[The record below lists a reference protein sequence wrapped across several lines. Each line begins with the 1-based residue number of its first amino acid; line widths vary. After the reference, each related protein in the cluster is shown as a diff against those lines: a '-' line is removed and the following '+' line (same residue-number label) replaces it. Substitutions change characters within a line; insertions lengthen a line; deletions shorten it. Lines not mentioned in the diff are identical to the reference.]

1 MFLKLANWW
10 QQRVARVNTPEP
22 LAGATE
28 GSLAEREF
36 DTEWYLAANPD
47 VAAAG
52 VDPWEHYQRHGKAE
66 GRLPCRN
73 RAPALEHGLWRG
85 AHAVVLPRL
94 QRLLNDPHSNTLEQL
109 TARWALA
116 RWYVWQA
123 DWQAALDT
131 LTPQGKLIALE
142 HPGPALLV
150 IDIANRQPGAN
161 ISARLIKQ
169 AQEDLQ
175 ARFPKHPDTPLAKAN
190 VLHLTSGQ
198 GSQRLAVINHH
209 FQAQGLQPIA
219 LADDELPL
227 HLDNLASNSAKP
239 RWHDLSRVR
248 IACGEGL
255 PRATGFALN
264 HSSFT
269 PHHLPFTADYS
280 TLQWQY
286 LSRVRIACGE
296 GLPRATG
303 FALNHPSFTPHHLPF
318 TADYST
324 LQWQYLSRVRTA
336 CGEGLP
342 RATGFVPCYST
353 LQWQYL
359 SRVRT
364 AFGGGLPR
372 ATGLATHH
380 SPLTTHHSLPLISV
394 IIPLYNAQHTVA
406 TALRSLFDQQ
416 GVRLEIIVVDDAS
429 QDGSAEVI
437 EWCQANTPAHIS
449 LHLIRH
455 SVNQGAYAARNTGL
469 AVACGE
475 FITTHDSD
483 DWSYPQKLA
492 LQCQAL
498 LNDPSLNACLS
509 HWVRVTPEL
518 LFHRWRLDEYGWVYP
533 NMSSL
538 MFRRSVR
545 DRLGYWD
552 NVSVNADSE
561 YRLRIEAAYGP
572 ESLQEVL
579 PGVPLAFGRADE
591 GSLSQHT
598 RSHLASQFAGM
609 RFHYMQAAQNWH
621 QQARSPN
628 ALYMPQTPEGRL
640 FVAPQAMLRSTAP
653 ANTYHHD
660 YERVIDS
667 ALFDAGWYL
676 ERYIDLQQVVI
687 EPLCHFWESGAQEG
701 RDPGPNFSTSG
712 YLRANPAGL
721 PAGKHPLVH
730 YLSQESPDIQQALPI
745 WEGQQSFAGR
755 PTVMLCGHQAGGT
768 LFGAERSLLDV
779 LEAMGELRWN
789 VVVTLPEANN
799 VEYEQSLLSRCKA
812 LAVLPYGWWQVGRVA
827 SDDTVAHFQAL
838 LKRFNVQAVHG
849 NTVVLQE
856 PYVAARR
863 EGIAML
869 VHIRELPA
877 HDTALCDLLGATAD
891 EVVAHVHRHADVII
905 ANSHCVAQAF
915 SLKTGCDGKATPV
928 SVVPNTIEM
937 TPLLALPDV
946 SFMANGRVR
955 VGMLSSNV
963 AKKGLADVEAMA
975 THLQTLAPQVE
986 VVLYGP
992 LTAAIKSLQHRQ
1004 AQGQAPGNL
1013 IYAGYVDAPAT
1024 ALAELHIVVNLSRFQ
1039 ESFGRTVL
1047 EAMAAGRPVVA
1058 YNWGAL
1064 SELVQSGKTGYLVP
1078 YATPLKAAQQVAKLA
1093 KSLARCVEMGQAGRT
1108 RAQRCFGASTLRNAL
1123 ANAYEFSQVPEF
1135 INTSPNG

>member
-10 QQRVARVNTPEP
+10 QKRVVRVDTQEP
-22 LAGATE
+22 LAEIAE
-28 GSLAEREF
+28 SSPAEREF
-36 DTEWYLAANPD
+36 DAEWYLAAHPD

-52 VDPWEHYQRHGKAE
+52 VDPWEHYERHGKAE
-66 GRLPCRN
+66 GRLACRN
-73 RAPALEHGLWRG
+73 RAQAFGHGLWRG
-85 AHAVVLPRL
+85 AHGVILPRL
-94 QRLLNDPHSNTLEQL
+94 QRLLNDPHSNTLEQI

-116 RWYVWQA
+116 RWYAWQA
-123 DWQAALDT
+123 DWHTALDT

-150 IDIANRQPGAN
+150 IDIASRQAGAN
-161 ISARLIKQ
+161 VSAGLIKQ
-169 AQEDLQ
+169 AQRDLQ
-175 ARFPKHPDTPLAKAN
+175 ARFPKHPDASLAEAN
-190 VLHLTSGQ
+190 VLHLSPGQ
-198 GSQRLAVINHH
+198 DSQRLAVINHH

-219 LADDELPL
+219 LAGNELPL
-227 HLDNLASNSAKP
+227 HLDNLAGSVEAQP
-239 RWHDLSRVR
+239 H
-248 IACGEGL
+248 I
-255 PRATGFALN
+255 TG
-264 HSSFT
+264 FT
-269 PHHLPFTADYS
+269 PHPSPFTPY
-280 TLQWQY
+280 
-286 LSRVRIACGE
+286 
-296 GLPRATG
+296 P
-303 FALNHPSFTPHHLPF
+303 
-318 TADYST
+318 
-324 LQWQYLSRVRTA
+324 
-336 CGEGLP
+336 
-342 RATGFVPCYST
+342 
-353 LQWQYL
+353 
-359 SRVRT
+359 
-364 AFGGGLPR
+364 
-372 ATGLATHH
+372 
-380 SPLTTHHSLPLISV
+380 SLPLISV

-406 TALRSLFDQQ
+406 TALRSLLDQQ

-429 QDGSAEVI
+429 QDGSVDVVEQ
-437 EWCQANTPAHIS
+437 WQANTPAHIS
-449 LHLIRH
+449 LRLIRH

-483 DWSYPQKLA
+483 DWSHPQKLA

-545 DRLGYWD
+545 DTLGYWD

-621 QQARSPN
+621 QEATNPT
-628 ALYMPQTPEGRL
+628 ALYMPQTPEVRA
-640 FVAPQAMLRSTAP
+640 FIAPQAMLRSTAP
-653 ANTYHHD
+653 ANTYHYD
-660 YERVIDS
+660 YERVIGS

-676 ERYIDLQQVVI
+676 ERYIDLQQVLI

-712 YLRANPAGL
+712 YLRANAAGL
-721 PAGKHPLVH
+721 ASDKHPLVH
-730 YLSQESPDIQQALPI
+730 YLSQDNPDIQQALPV
-745 WEGQQSFAGR
+745 WEGQRSFAGR
-755 PTVMLCGHQAGGT
+755 PNVMLCGHQAGGT

-789 VVVTLPEANN
+789 VVVALPEANN
-799 VEYEQSLLSRCKA
+799 AVYEQRLLSRCKA
-812 LAVLPYGWWQVGRVA
+812 LAVLPYGWWQVGRIA
-827 SDDTVAHFQAL
+827 NEDTVAHFQTL
-838 LKRFNVQAVHG
+838 LRRYRVQALHG

-863 EGIAML
+863 EGIATL
-869 VHIRELPA
+869 VHVRELPA
-877 HDTALCDLLGATAD
+877 YDTALCDLLGATAD
-891 EVVAHVHRHADVII
+891 EVVDHVHRHADVII

-915 SLKTGCDGKATPV
+915 SRAERDRKAAAPI
-928 SVVPNTIEM
+928 SVVPNTIE
-937 TPLLALPDV
+937 TASLLALPEV
-946 SFMANGRVR
+946 SFMANDRVR

-963 AKKGLADVEAMA
+963 AKKGLTDIETMAM
-975 THLQTLAPQVE
+975 HLQMLAPQVD

-992 LTAAIKSLQHRQ
+992 LTAAIKSLQYRQ
-1004 AQGQAPGNL
+1004 TQGQAPGNL
-1013 IYAGYVDAPAT
+1013 IYAGYVEAPAT
-1024 ALAELHIVVNLSRFQ
+1024 ALAELHIVVNLSCFQ

-1058 YNWGAL
+1058 YDWGAL
-1064 SELVQSGKTGYLVP
+1064 NELVQSGDTGYLVP

-1093 KSLARCVEMGQAGRT
+1093 KSPARCVEMGQAGRR
-1108 RAQRCFGASTLRNAL
+1108 RAQRYFSATTLRNAL

-1135 INTSPNG
+1135 INTSSNG